1 MLNFFKR
8 DKNQTGGEAAV
19 SPAPQSSGTHPFE
32 LINDYSPLT
41 AAELDLCSSLREAVP
56 VIDAAL
62 EKIVR
67 LVGNFEVI
75 TTDKKA
81 QKALNRFLNN
91 VRCSGGNRG
100 IYPFVTTYLNELL
113 TYGEAV
119 GEIVLCAD
127 NSSIF
132 ALYNASLKDIR
143 IVADDNPLN
152 IIVCKNDG
160 NLTPAL
166 YQELLLPT
174 LMNPV
179 PGTVRGT
186 SVLKSL
192 PYVSG
197 ILLRIFDAIGKNWER
212 VGNVRFAVTY
222 KPDANSAA
230 ITKKQAQQIAD
241 EWSKAMRSKEVCD
254 FVSVGDV
261 SVKVIGADNQV
272 LNCDV
277 PIRHLC
283 EQIVAKLGLPPF
295 VLGLSWSTSERM
307 SIQQAD
313 ILTSELEYYR
323 MLLTPIISKICGM
336 FLRLNGF
343 SDETEVKWDL
353 INLQDEVELSQ
364 ARLNNARAAQLED
377 NILNDYDS
385 SPVEDAAAEL
395 EDKLG
400 IGENE

>member
-1 MLNFFKR
+1 MLNFLKGN
-8 DKNQTGGEAAV
+8 KNSNNGEAAV
-19 SPAPQSSGTHPFE
+19 SPAPQSSRTHPFN
-32 LINDYSPLT
+32 LIDDYSPLSRV
-41 AAELDLCSSLREAVP
+41 EYDLYSSLREAVP
-56 VIDAAL
+56 IIDAAL

-67 LVGNFEVI
+67 LVGSFKVI
-75 TTDKKA
+75 TEDKRA
-81 QKALNRFLNN
+81 QKSLNSFLFN
-91 VRCSGGNRG
+91 VRCAGGNRG
-100 IYPFVTTYLNELL
+100 IYPFVTTYLSELL

-119 GEIVLCAD
+119 GEIVLSAD
-127 NSSIF
+127 NSTIE

-143 IVADDNPLN
+143 IVADGSPIN
-152 IIVCKNDG
+152 IKVCKNDSE
-160 NLTPAL
+160 LTPAL

-192 PYVSG
+192 PYVSR
-197 ILLRIFDAIGKNWER
+197 ILLRIFDSIGKNWER
-212 VGNVRFAVTY
+212 VGDVRFAVTY
-222 KPDANSAA
+222 KPDTTSAA
-230 ITKKQAQQIAD
+230 ITKNQAQQIAD
-241 EWSKAMRSKEVCD
+241 EWSKAMRSEDVCD

-261 SVKVIGADNQV
+261 SVKVIGADNQE
-272 LNCDV
+272 LDCDV
-277 PIRHLC
+277 PVRHLT

-307 SIQQAD
+307 SVQQAD

-323 MLLTPIISKICGM
+323 ALLTPVIAKICRV

-343 SDETEVKWDL
+343 SDEPEVKWAP

-364 ARLNNARAAQLED
+364 ARLNNAKAAQLERE
-377 NILNDYDS
+377 ILSDYDT
-385 SPVEDAAAEL
+385 SPVEETSEEI

-400 IGENE
+400 IGEND

>member
-1 MLNFFKR
+1 MLDFLKR
-8 DKNQTGGEAAV
+8 NKNQTAGEAAV
-19 SPAPQSSGTHPFE
+19 SPAPQLSKTHPFE

-41 AAELDLCSSLREAVP
+41 AVELDLYSSLREAVP
-56 VIDAAL
+56 IIDAAI
-62 EKIVR
+62 EKTVR

-75 TTDKKA
+75 TKDKRA
-81 QKALNRFLNN
+81 QKALNSFLAN
-91 VRCSGGNRG
+91 VKCAGGNRG
-100 IYPFVTTYLNELL
+100 IYPFITTYLSELL

-119 GEIVLCAD
+119 GEIVLSCD
-127 NSSIF
+127 NSTIE
-132 ALYNASLKDIR
+132 ALYNARLKDVR
-143 IVADDNPLN
+143 IVADSNPLD
-152 IIVCKNDG
+152 IIVCKNDSG
-160 NLTPAL
+160 LTPAL

-174 LMNPV
+174 LLSPV

-197 ILLRIFDAIGKNWER
+197 ILLKIFDAIGKNWER
-212 VGNVRFAVTY
+212 VGNIRFAVTY

-230 ITKKQAQQIAD
+230 VTKKQAQQIAD
-241 EWSKAMRSKEVCD
+241 EWSKAMRSTEVCD

-261 SVKVIGADNQV
+261 SVKVIGADNQT
-272 LNCDV
+272 LDCNV
-277 PIRHLC
+277 PIRHLT

-323 MLLTPIISKICGM
+323 LLLTPVISKICVLY
-336 FLRLNGF
+336 LRLNGF
-343 SDETEVKWDL
+343 CDDVEIKWDL

-364 ARLNNARAAQLED
+364 ARLNNARAAQLEH
-377 NILNDYDS
+377 NILNDYNS
-385 SPVEDAAAEL
+385 SPVQSTAPEL

-400 IGENE
+400 IGENN

>member
-1 MLNFFKR
+1 MNFFKR
-8 DKNQTGGEAAV
+8 NKKQINEEAAV

-32 LINDYSPLT
+32 LINGYSPLT
-41 AAELDLCSSLREAVP
+41 SVELDLYSSLREAVP
-56 VIDAAL
+56 IIDAAI
-62 EKIVR
+62 EKTVR

-75 TTDKKA
+75 TEDKRA
-81 QKALNRFLNN
+81 QKALNSFLKD

-100 IYPFVTTYLNELL
+100 IYPFITTYLNELL

-119 GEIVLCAD
+119 GEIVLSSD
-127 NSSIF
+127 NSTVE
-132 ALYNASLKDIR
+132 ALYNANLKDIR
-143 IVADDNPLN
+143 IVADGNPLN
-152 IIVCKNDG
+152 IKVCRNDG

-166 YQELLLPT
+166 YQELIIPT
-174 LMNPV
+174 LLNPV
-179 PGTVRGT
+179 PGTVKGT

-192 PYVSG
+192 PYISG
-197 ILLRIFDAIGKNWER
+197 ILLKIFDSIGKNWER

-230 ITKKQAQQIAD
+230 VTKRQAQQIAD

-277 PIRHLC
+277 PVRHLT

-323 MLLTPIISKICGM
+323 MTLNPVISQICRLY
-336 FLRLNGF
+336 LRLNGF
-343 SDETEVKWDL
+343 CDDFEIKWDL

-364 ARLNNARAAQLED
+364 ARLNNAKAAQIEED
-377 NILNDYDS
+377 VMKNK
-385 SPVEDAAAEL
+385 EDIPAGEQT
-395 EDKLG
+395 EEVKDELG
-400 IGENE
+400 IGVNE